1 MISTLLAVIFSTLA
15 LGWMS
20 FRPQDMPNT
29 MFSRDRD
36 PMVIA
41 GFSLFVV
48 SLVFQTIFWTL
59 QAFTSSR
66 SPGRSKAEE
75 LESTPAEVAE
85 KPITSCDFTPTN
97 LSPTAVGGE
106 KYSAFVD
113 HVLHHTPN
121 FYNSTVLY
129 VTETPP
135 VTEPVEVDPF
145 DAWDTSDV
153 GATHR
158 AACTLAVGLG
168 IFKPVNSA
176 VAGGGPGESEV
187 EIDRT
192 EEEVRDV
199 QIHVPALERQ
209 NSPPIPDYDMTP
221 RSTSFPAGIFGGYA
235 PMVGTGR
242 RPTLIVSP
250 IGESREFD
258 EGSGRLVPTRSPRG
272 DLGTG
277 KWLVR
282 SQTMV

>member
-1 MISTLLAVIFSTLA
+1 MSTVLAVILSTLA

-20 FRPQDMPNT
+20 FRPQDMPNI
-29 MFSRDRD
+29 MLGRDRD

-59 QAFTSSR
+59 QVFTCPRSSDK
-66 SPGRSKAEE
+66 SKGG
-75 LESTPAEVAE
+75 LESTPPEIAE
-85 KPITSCDFTPTN
+85 KSIPPYDFTPSK
-97 LSPTAVGGE
+97 LSSTAVGDE
-106 KYSAFVD
+106 KYSAFVEN
-113 HVLHHTPN
+113 VLHHTPN
-121 FYNSTVLY
+121 LYNSTVLY

-135 VTEPVEVDPF
+135 VTEHVEVDPF

-168 IFKPVNSA
+168 IFKPVKNA
-176 VAGGGPGESEV
+176 VAGGSPEESEV
-187 EIDRT
+187 EKVRIDD
-192 EEEVRDV
+192 EVDDV
-199 QIHVPALERQ
+199 QIHVSILERQ

-221 RSTSFPAGIFGGYA
+221 RSTSFPAGIFREHA
-235 PMVGTGR
+235 SMTGTGR
-242 RPTLIVSP
+242 RPTLVVSP

-258 EGSGRLVPTRSPRG
+258 EGSGRLVPTRGPRG

>member
-1 MISTLLAVIFSTLA
+1 
-15 LGWMS
+15 
-20 FRPQDMPNT
+20 MPNI
-29 MFSRDRD
+29 MFGRDRD

-59 QAFTSSR
+59 QVFTCPRSSDK
-66 SPGRSKAEE
+66 SKEE
-75 LESTPAEVAE
+75 GLESSLAEVAE
-85 KPITSCDFTPTN
+85 TPILPYDLTPTN
-97 LSPTAVGGE
+97 LSSTTAGDK
-106 KYSAFVD
+106 KYSSFVEN
-113 HVLHHTPN
+113 VLHHTPN
-121 FYNSTVLY
+121 IYNSTVLY

-135 VTEPVEVDPF
+135 VTEHAVEMDPF

-153 GATHR
+153 GATQR

-168 IFKPVNSA
+168 IFKTFNSA
-176 VAGGGPGESEV
+176 VVVGDPGKSEI
-187 EIDRT
+187 ETNRT
-192 EEEVRDV
+192 DEDI
-199 QIHVPALERQ
+199 QIHVPVLERQ

-221 RSTSFPAGIFGGYA
+221 RSTSFPAGIFGEHA
-235 PMVGTGR
+235 PMAGSGR
-242 RPTLIVSP
+242 RPTLVVSP

>member
-1 MISTLLAVIFSTLA
+1 MSTVLAVILSTLA

-20 FRPQDMPNT
+20 FRPQDMPNIV
-29 MFSRDRD
+29 FGRDRD

-59 QAFTSSR
+59 QVFTCPRSSDK
-66 SPGRSKAEE
+66 SKEG
-75 LESTPAEVAE
+75 LEFTPAEIAE
-85 KPITSCDFTPTN
+85 KSIPPYDFSPN
-97 LSPTAVGGE
+97 PSPTTLGDK
-106 KYSAFVD
+106 KYSAFVEN
-113 HVLHHTPN
+113 VLHHTPN
-121 FYNSTVLY
+121 LYNSTVLY

-135 VTEPVEVDPF
+135 LTEHVEVDPF

-158 AACTLAVGLG
+158 AACALAVGLG
-168 IFKPVNSA
+168 IFKPVKNA
-176 VAGGGPGESEV
+176 VAGGVPEENGAGTNR
-187 EIDRT
+187 I
-192 EEEVRDV
+192 EEEVDDV
-199 QIHVPALERQ
+199 QIHVPVLERQ

-221 RSTSFPAGIFGGYA
+221 RSTSFPAGIFREHTSIAGI
-235 PMVGTGR
+235 GR
-242 RPTLIVSP
+242 KPTLVVSP

-282 SQTMV
+282 SQNMM